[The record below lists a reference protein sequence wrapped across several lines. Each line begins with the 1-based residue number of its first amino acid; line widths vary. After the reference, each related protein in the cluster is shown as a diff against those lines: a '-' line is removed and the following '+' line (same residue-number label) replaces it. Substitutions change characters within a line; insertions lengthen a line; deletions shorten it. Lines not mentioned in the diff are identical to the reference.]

1 MLTLL
6 NDRTYQVTVEKVE
19 NVKVGEQSRTIVTG
33 WAVDKMRQTALPLAV
48 AGTGMTVSRNTRV
61 DLEKTYGL
69 DPSDQAG
76 FTIVIPQGVQ
86 NFDLMCQAPADH
98 DKAHQCSAFD
108 ESIPHAIHQHP
119 RAQAHVLC
127 RAPRQSRGDEGFA
140 RRGKASC
147 CW

>member
-86 NFDLMCQAPADH
+86 NFDLMCQAPGTTMTRFLD
-98 DKAHQCSAFD
+98 SA
-108 ESIPHAIHQHP
+108 S
-119 RAQAHVLC
+119 
-127 RAPRQSRGDEGFA
+127 
-140 RRGKASC
+140 
-147 CW
+147 